1 MEGRLTA
8 LLACILHENIQR
20 PQRTPR
26 GNNMTISYTSH
37 DHFHPRISRCLSVIA
52 LLLVALVFSP
62 LSLYAGQFKVVEV
75 LDGDTVRASGHG
87 AEFTV
92 RLAGIDA
99 PELCP
104 QDSDLAQP
112 FSAEAKQYLQTL
124 ILNKRISLKSY
135 GEKRYGILWGEI
147 FLGKRNINLE
157 MLQAGYAETYRGES
171 PKNLDLA
178 RYFETE
184 KQARAAKKG
193 VWAQGKKYISPL
205 AWRKRQKA
213 RCSFAT
219 ILYELLHQK
228 GKK

>member
-1 MEGRLTA
+1 MTRK
-8 LLACILHENIQR
+8 
-20 PQRTPR
+20 
-26 GNNMTISYTSH
+26 NNMKISGTLINY
-37 DHFHPRISRCLSVIA
+37 FHLNISRCLSAMA
-52 LLLVALVFSP
+52 LLLVALLSSP
-62 LSLYAGQFKVVEV
+62 LSLYAGQFEVVEV

-87 AEFTV
+87 AQFTV

-104 QDSDLAQP
+104 QDKDLAQP
-112 FSAEAKQYLQTL
+112 FSAEAKDYLQAL
-124 ILNKRISLKSY
+124 VLNKRVSLKSY

-147 FLGKRNINLE
+147 FLGEKKINLE

-171 PKNLDLA
+171 PQNLDLA
-178 RYFETE
+178 PYFETE
-184 KQARAAKKG
+184 KKARAAKKG

-205 AWRKRQKA
+205 TWRKRQKA

>member
-1 MEGRLTA
+1 MKISHTL
-8 LLACILHENIQR
+8 
-20 PQRTPR
+20 
-26 GNNMTISYTSH
+26 NN
-37 DHFHPRISRCLSVIA
+37 HFHLNISRCLSAIA
-52 LLLVALVFSP
+52 LLLVALLSSP
-62 LSLYAGQFKVVEV
+62 LSLYAGQFEVVEV

-87 AEFTV
+87 AQFTL

-104 QDSDLAQP
+104 QDNDLAQP
-112 FSAEAKQYLQTL
+112 FSAEAKEYLQAL
-124 ILNKRISLKSY
+124 VLNKRVSLKSY
-135 GEKRYGILWGEI
+135 GEKKYGILWGEI
-147 FLGKRNINLE
+147 FLGEKNINLE

-178 RYFETE
+178 PYFETE
-184 KQARAAKKG
+184 KTARAAKKG
-193 VWAQGKKYISPL
+193 IWAQGKKYISPL
-205 AWRKRQKA
+205 TWRKRQKA

>member
-1 MEGRLTA
+1 MK
-8 LLACILHENIQR
+8 
-20 PQRTPR
+20 
-26 GNNMTISYTSH
+26 ISGTLINY
-37 DHFHPRISRCLSVIA
+37 FHLNISRCLSAMA
-52 LLLVALVFSP
+52 LLLVALLSSP
-62 LSLYAGQFKVVEV
+62 LSLYAGQFEVVEA
-75 LDGDTVRASGHG
+75 LDGDTVRASGYG
-87 AEFTV
+87 AQFTV

-104 QDSDLAQP
+104 QDKDLAQP
-112 FSAEAKQYLQTL
+112 FSAEAKDYLQAL
-124 ILNKRISLKSY
+124 VLNKRVSLKSY

-147 FLGKRNINLE
+147 FLGEKNINLE

-171 PKNLDLA
+171 PQNLDLA
-178 RYFETE
+178 PYFETE
-184 KQARAAKKG
+184 KKARAAKKG

-205 AWRKRQKA
+205 TWRKRQKA